1 MRAEKKDSSKLV
13 DNSEDC
19 YLVHTSFSTEN
30 YQHSEAYTVNS
41 STNLSLTDAGG
52 DTRPEQIKTTRL
64 SLPGSCHYH

>member
-30 YQHSEAYTVNS
+30 YQHSKAYTVNS
-41 STNLSLTDAGG
+41 STNL
-52 DTRPEQIKTTRL
+52 
-64 SLPGSCHYH
+64 